1 MKEFFSSCFAF
12 AFDFYFFISVAITAI
27 SFTYLY
33 RTFFFNKSKKK
44 KIDQLLRL
52 DPSLETE
59 MNNFRAQKTKLIFH
73 FLKLFKGKIYKYL
86 YVSSQNILIDI
97 VDKDKNEFM
106 IEYID
111 HEYPYKYNITE
122 EIILVGEK
130 DEKKI
135 FLITINKYIEN
146 HYNVIIDNFEK
157 EKTFSLE
164 VIIYSKIK
172 KCLEEIIKMENIKK
186 YIKENLFS
194 NILRFNII
202 NLKENDLLDIY
213 CIGMEDEEKD
223 KVDKKK
229 FSQFKENLLM
239 NIIYSK
245 DEKISFRRIF
255 ENSEEIPIL
264 YFTKEE
270 INLLKELYSTLIKKY
285 INADL
290 HKIHNTIKFKQE
302 FNAFDKKNNYS
313 SEIDK
318 RNNKE
323 INIISDLRTI
333 DAKFT
338 NTPFFLRNYDK
349 DNISIEELELT
360 EHLCYLNIILMEGD
374 YAIDKIKKLNQQKD
388 LLFKKHSFLSNKDK
402 SLILINLLANQKKCK
417 SNYEFR
423 SFYDLPENSPYIQS
437 ELFFRKTVSKLN
449 DNSSLSFLYLQ
460 LNSGSGEDL
469 LTNDY
474 HYKIRIIPLLE
485 IKFHLLKEF
494 FYPYFFVFNSN
505 NNILALNNKNTQ
517 ILSFNESEEIGYIE
531 AETLSKIP
539 DENNMI
545 KLAFLKFHEHAHI
558 KFKGNY
564 DDKLDPRYL
573 LDGDF
578 ELIDNKYNYNT
589 ESTEISKVGE
599 SGNALEFFIFNNY
612 TALEKLMKSKKN
624 LSSLNNVELLI
635 QDNFDELR
643 KNIEEAIKDIN
654 ISPSCN
660 KDNELNKKYEE
671 KIKIFKDFKNKKIS
685 EIRLNDLDIEELYKK
700 H

>member
-270 INLLKELYSTLIKKY
+270 IIY
-285 INADL
+285 
-290 HKIHNTIKFKQE
+290 
-302 FNAFDKKNNYS
+302 
-313 SEIDK
+313 
-318 RNNKE
+318 
-323 INIISDLRTI
+323 
-333 DAKFT
+333 
-338 NTPFFLRNYDK
+338 
-349 DNISIEELELT
+349 
-360 EHLCYLNIILMEGD
+360 
-374 YAIDKIKKLNQQKD
+374 
-388 LLFKKHSFLSNKDK
+388 
-402 SLILINLLANQKKCK
+402 
-417 SNYEFR
+417 
-423 SFYDLPENSPYIQS
+423 
-437 ELFFRKTVSKLN
+437 
-449 DNSSLSFLYLQ
+449 
-460 LNSGSGEDL
+460 
-469 LTNDY
+469 
-474 HYKIRIIPLLE
+474 
-485 IKFHLLKEF
+485 
-494 FYPYFFVFNSN
+494 
-505 NNILALNNKNTQ
+505 
-517 ILSFNESEEIGYIE
+517 
-531 AETLSKIP
+531 
-539 DENNMI
+539 
-545 KLAFLKFHEHAHI
+545 
-558 KFKGNY
+558 
-564 DDKLDPRYL
+564 
-573 LDGDF
+573 
-578 ELIDNKYNYNT
+578 
-589 ESTEISKVGE
+589 
-599 SGNALEFFIFNNY
+599 
-612 TALEKLMKSKKN
+612 
-624 LSSLNNVELLI
+624 
-635 QDNFDELR
+635 
-643 KNIEEAIKDIN
+643 
-654 ISPSCN
+654 
-660 KDNELNKKYEE
+660 
-671 KIKIFKDFKNKKIS
+671 
-685 EIRLNDLDIEELYKK
+685 
-700 H
+700 